1 VVGVETHGAASFYA
15 SHTAGEHVG
24 IPEIDTIAKSL
35 GAKKISKFTYDLS
48 RRHSGHVS
56 AVLVSDAQAANAT
69 WRFAGDHSRSH
80 ISDIRRPT
88 TDGGSCLWSNC

>member
-1 VVGVETHGAASFYA
+1 MGVETHGAASFYA
-15 SHTAGEHVG
+15 SHNANEHVG

-56 AVLVSDAQAANAT
+56 AMLVSDAQAANAA
-69 WRFAGDHSRSH
+69 WRFAGKRSRSH
-80 ISDIRRPT
+80 ISDLRRST